1 MVDLGKSRWIAEVL
15 CLGTGFCC
23 PELSDRVLMRFPL
36 AQTIKKCIIGIVFF
50 ISALIIISPFKVH
63 AENASVVFGSGQYEV
78 EPGTSFR
85 VGVYIKSD
93 FGAASYNVIIRY
105 DTAHLMYVEGAD
117 GADIQNGTLQ
127 LVGQGANTSIRR
139 TLTFETRGTG
149 NGGIYAEAA
158 EVTYVPAVEALDEA
172 GNVVIVP
179 SGDPILYNITSLASA
194 PVIISDNSQ
203 DDTTDPTD
211 DPADDEPAD
220 TEVVD
225 EPEVTEPV
233 IPEPA
238 TEPEEPVVTEEPSD
252 TPAPA
257 EEIDETEYT
266 VIPSVY
272 PENPD
277 ADKEE
282 SIIYNPVFIVVVF
295 AVFIAL
301 WIFIIITVSRKGEA
315 ARRHKEEMKR
325 EEEER
330 EYDGGLKFADIDED
344 DDVEYV
350 SVNVSSY
357 KYKTSPD
364 EESNTEPLNYADV
377 DDMLRDLSE
386 EEADDL

>member
-15 CLGTGFCC
+15 YFSTGFCC
-23 PELSDRVLMRFPL
+23 PELSYRVLMRSPI

-50 ISALIIISPFKVH
+50 ILALIIISPFKVH

-117 GADIQNGTLQ
+117 GADIESGTLQ
-127 LVGQGANTSIRR
+127 LIGQGANTSIRR
-139 TLTFETRGTG
+139 TLTFEARGTG

-158 EVTYVPAVEALDEA
+158 EVTYVPAAEALDEA
-172 GNVVIVP
+172 GNVIIVP
-179 SGDPILYNITSLASA
+179 AGDPIFYNISGLASA
-194 PVIISDNSQ
+194 PVIIAKN
-203 DDTTDPTD
+203 DDQTTDQTEEPED
-211 DPADDEPAD
+211 SEPAD

-233 IPEPA
+233 APEPA
-238 TEPEEPVVTEEPSD
+238 TEPEEPIVTEEPSD
-252 TPAPA
+252 TSPPA

-277 ADKEE
+277 ADKEA

-295 AVFIAL
+295 VIFIAL

-386 EEADDL
+386 EESDDL